1 MRYQSRL
8 RGGVRGPLEA
18 FVPGFT
24 VELGRLGYTPVS
36 ASLQL
41 NLMAHLSRWLM
52 AEGLDAAGLSD
63 EAAERFMAGRR
74 ADGFTNHRTAR
85 SLGPLLGYLR
95 SLGVTAPSVRPAP
108 NAVEVLLER
117 YRVFLLAQRG
127 LAASTVDVYVRSV
140 WPFIASR
147 QVGGG
152 LALDT
157 LTPGDVTA
165 FVLAANARRSPTTT
179 ALVLTALRSLL
190 GFLHVAGLVPTAL
203 QAAVPAAA
211 SWRLAGLP
219 KSLTPGEVQRLLA
232 RCDRRTRLGR
242 RNYAILLVLVRLGL
256 RAGEVAAL
264 GLDDIDWRAGEIVV
278 CGKGERVE
286 RLPLPVD
293 VGEAIAS
300 YLRRGRPAMALDRR
314 VFIRVRAPHRG
325 LPPSAVS
332 DVVAT
337 VAARAGLEGFVGA
350 HQLRH
355 TTATSMVAA
364 GATLAE
370 VGQVLRHRRLMT
382 TAIYAK
388 VDRDGLRLV
397 ARAWPGSRP

>member
-18 FVPGFT
+18 FVPGFS
-24 VELGRLGYTPVS
+24 VELARLGYTPVS

-41 NLMAHLSRWLM
+41 NLMAHLSGWLT

-63 EAAERFMAGRR
+63 EAVERFMAGRR

-85 SLGPLLGYLR
+85 SLAPLLGYLR
-95 SLGVTAPSVRPAP
+95 SLGAAAPSVGPP
-108 NAVEVLLER
+108 PDAVELLLDS
-117 YRVFLLAQRG
+117 YRVFLLSQRG
-127 LAASTVDVYVRSV
+127 LASSTVEVYVRSV
-140 WPFIASR
+140 RPFIATR
-147 QVGGG
+147 QASGG

-165 FVLAANARRSPTTT
+165 FVQAANACRRPTTA
-179 ALVLTALRSLL
+179 ALVMTALRSLL
-190 GFLHVAGLVPTAL
+190 VFLHVAGLVPTPL
-203 QAAVPAAA
+203 QAAVPLAAR
-211 SWRLAGLP
+211 WRLAGLP

-232 RCDRRTRLGR
+232 ACDRRTRLGR
-242 RNYAILLVLVRLGL
+242 RNYAMLLVLIRLGL

-278 CGKGERVE
+278 RGKGDRLE

-293 VGEAIAS
+293 VGEAIAG
-300 YLRRGRPAMALDRR
+300 YLRCGRPAIALDRR

-325 LPPSAVS
+325 LPPAAVS
-332 DVVAT
+332 DVVAS

-350 HQLRH
+350 HKLRH

-364 GATLAE
+364 GATLAD

-397 ARAWPGSRP
+397 ARAWPGSTP